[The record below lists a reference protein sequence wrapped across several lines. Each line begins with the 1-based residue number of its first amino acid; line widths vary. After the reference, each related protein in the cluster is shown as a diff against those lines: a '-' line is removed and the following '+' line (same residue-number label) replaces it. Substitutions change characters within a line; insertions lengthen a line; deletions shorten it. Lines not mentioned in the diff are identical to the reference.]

1 MHKNPVVSLPL
12 LLIVLGAMMFP
23 GCGTHSQGIKFRAQA
38 PAIEE
43 AFRLLSL
50 AVHTDGFPVENTDPA
65 GFSLESGW
73 RALRMNE
80 LSQADTGIGITAPE
94 GRISLK
100 LVKRGRLYDVLLT
113 PRMRTGFGDAAEG
126 VIVPPTHPLRIK
138 WEKAITRLIE
148 REARD
153 ED

>member
-12 LLIVLGAMMFP
+12 LLIVLGAIMIP
-23 GCGTHSQGIKFRAQA
+23 GCGTHSQGIKYRAQA
-38 PAIEE
+38 PPIEE
-43 AFRLLSL
+43 AFTTLSL
-50 AVHTDGFPVENTDPA
+50 AVKTDGFPVDGIDPA

-80 LSQADTGIGITAPE
+80 LSQADTGSGLAAPE

-113 PRMRTGFGDAAEG
+113 PRLRTGAGAAADG
-126 VIVPPTHPLRIK
+126 TVVPPTHPLRIK

-148 REARD
+148 RESRD